1 MNVVIAVKP
10 KLCFCFISAQAF
22 NGTSKS
28 NNSLENIGVCKNAA
42 DITTMNMYSM
52 CTTRVARIPTLSP
65 GNTKIY
71 YVSLMFDTEAPP
83 KIEHVSI
90 SENPQ
95 LFK

>member
-1 MNVVIAVKP
+1 M
-10 KLCFCFISAQAF
+10 
-22 NGTSKS
+22 
-28 NNSLENIGVCKNAA
+28 GVCKNAA

-71 YVSLMFDTEAPP
+71 YISLMFDIEAPL
-83 KIEHVSI
+83 KTEYVSI
-90 SENPQ
+90 SENPH